1 MLIGISSLHISIT
14 NAVRLQFE
22 LVTPPLL
29 KDSRIAHFR
38 IKGPK
43 NKVLLAKELLRILGI
58 LISLF
63 DIYHFLRRYL
73 LCRLLEKKEKEKRAL
88 KAQRKP
94 AVLRPKSE
102 RDCRYCC
109 EEKGKWIAA
118 KRELPVTWRCA
129 RGGILDAIR
138 IGRKVIVEIVVV
150 S

>member
-94 AVLRPKSE
+94 SVLRPKSE
-102 RDCRYCC
+102 RDCRYCR
-109 EEKGKWIAA
+109 EE
-118 KRELPVTWRCA
+118 
-129 RGGILDAIR
+129 
-138 IGRKVIVEIVVV
+138 
-150 S
+150 